1 MYLYEYCVL
10 SDNEVL
16 IMLQGYQEV
25 PEMPLASSSVVK
37 EDQANCRFRMHV
49 GNELHVYIV
58 VPVISV

>member
-1 MYLYEYCVL
+1 
-10 SDNEVL
+10 
-16 IMLQGYQEV
+16 MLQGYQEV